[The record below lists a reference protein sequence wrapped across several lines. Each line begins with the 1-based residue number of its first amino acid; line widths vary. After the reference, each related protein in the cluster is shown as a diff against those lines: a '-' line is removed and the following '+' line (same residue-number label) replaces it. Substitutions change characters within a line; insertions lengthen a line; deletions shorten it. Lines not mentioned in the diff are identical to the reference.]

1 MDRAVVPTG
10 LSYEERERQGTEM
23 VPYADRPVARA
34 MTQPPAGV
42 VVQPVQAVA
51 RLKEGPKRPTQAQLA
66 DKDRDALFRR
76 IAQAPQDIVGR
87 VDAMHGL
94 LGNERR
100 HRAIA
105 PRDRSPERTKA
116 RKRDRERERPGPVD
130 RPMIKSGLFLPAPE
144 APEDEPRPAL
154 APSELGSRQRAEK
167 RREEKLDVI
176 RKKFAERIQR
186 KDAALPEKRSAEDVE
201 PEDEAAKLQEDDL
214 TGFETAPPTQ
224 LPRRRHPC
232 RPSRPRCHRGW
243 RYRAPRPS
251 RTRSRISR
259 PCTCLLYTSPSPRD

>member
-1 MDRAVVPTG
+1 MPETIEAAPPVRGKKVEWTSTGERQYYTQAEYKAAHRMVPYEQRTVAVPYKPDARGVGAEPPTSVEYGPRVRRRELSFRPHESAAGPRVTGLDRAVVPTG

-23 VPYADRPVARA
+23 VPFTAPQDRPVARA

-51 RLKEGPKRPTQAQLA
+51 RSTEAYDALQRVQQVPKGPPKRLTRGPTQAQLA

-130 RPMIKSGLFLPAPE
+130 RPMIK
-144 APEDEPRPAL
+144 
-154 APSELGSRQRAEK
+154 
-167 RREEKLDVI
+167 
-176 RKKFAERIQR
+176 
-186 KDAALPEKRSAEDVE
+186 
-201 PEDEAAKLQEDDL
+201 
-214 TGFETAPPTQ
+214 
-224 LPRRRHPC
+224 
-232 RPSRPRCHRGW
+232 
-243 RYRAPRPS
+243 
-251 RTRSRISR
+251 
-259 PCTCLLYTSPSPRD
+259 